1 VIHLEKKVV
10 ETTKGLSGMLRA
22 FKSTMKSQGLD
33 PPKKILFV
41 GCAGTCVPF
50 VELFAYTIREDRPAM
65 ALAPDG
71 LLDEAR
77 AVWYIDG
84 IGMQI
89 GGMVDPAGADYV
101 VLLGGI
107 SMPQCTIGP
116 EGTNEIIKKA
126 LKPGGKVIGVCFM
139 DMFAKAGWEDKVRF
153 DIVLNADI
161 NTVTVSKYE

>member
-1 VIHLEKKVV
+1 MEKKLI
-10 ETTKGLSGMLRA
+10 ESGKGLSGMLKM
-22 FKSTMKSQGLD
+22 FKSTMKGLGLEA
-33 PPKKILFV
+33 PKKIVFV

-65 ALAPDG
+65 VLVPDG
-71 LLDEAR
+71 ILDDSR
-77 AVWYIDG
+77 AVWPVDG

-89 GGMVDPAGADYV
+89 GGLVDPQGADYV

-116 EGTNEIIKKA
+116 EGTNDIIRKT

-139 DMFAKAGWEDKVRF
+139 DMFAKAGWENKVRF
-153 DIVLNADI
+153 DIVMNADI
-161 NTVTVSKYE
+161 SSVTVSRFE

>member
-1 VIHLEKKVV
+1 MEKKLV
-10 ETTKGLSGMLRA
+10 ESGKGLSGMLRM
-22 FKSTMKSQGLD
+22 FRSTMKGLGMEA
-33 PPKKILFV
+33 PKKILFI

-50 VELFAYTIREDRPAM
+50 VELFAYTLREDRPAM
-65 ALAPDG
+65 VLVPDG
-71 LLDEAR
+71 ILDDTR
-77 AVWYIDG
+77 AVWYVDG

-89 GGMVDPAGADYV
+89 GGLVDPQDADYI

-116 EGTNEIIKKA
+116 EGTNDIIKKT

-153 DIVLNADI
+153 DLILNADI
-161 NTVTVSKYE
+161 TSVTLTKYE

>member
-1 VIHLEKKVV
+1 MEKKVT

-22 FKSTMKSQGLD
+22 FKATMKAQGLE
-33 PPKKILFV
+33 PPTKIVFV

-65 ALAPDG
+65 ALVPDG
-71 LLDEAR
+71 IMDEAR
-77 AVWYIDG
+77 AVWYVDG

-89 GGMVDPAGADYV
+89 GGLVDPFGANYV

-116 EGTNEIIKKA
+116 EGANEIIKKV
-126 LKPGGKVIGVCFM
+126 LKPGGKVIGACFM
-139 DMFAKAGWEDKVRF
+139 DMFAKEGWEDKVRF
-153 DIVLNADI
+153 DIIINADI
-161 NTVTVSKYE
+161 NSVTVASFE